1 MAYEEDKA
9 MFYSALAAAGL
20 AAVIMPYALPIVGLM
35 SLLIA
40 DPAEQHRAAEQWDNK
55 TPVNIQQADNKG
67 WHPPMAAGVTPATQ
81 KPLGVLVP
89 ASSTGGSSDLAYL
102 RGELKRMT
110 KEIGESKEWAGRGYS
125 SFVEKVNELDKQ
137 LDTLDSNRVACGDTL
152 KCSATAFHVVAVI
165 CDIVAG
171 LLTVM
176 AGIVAA
182 VRFVPGGQAWD
193 LAAIKWVMTVYRTL
207 LSVFKAHW
215 KMIMKVTLMLG
226 LAGTAFNQFT
236 KDLPFLKAMPS
247 TGTPNLV
254 QASAIWD
261 PSKADIVKDPQSD
274 IPTTGLDQPSLLPEI
289 GF

>member
-9 MFYSALAAAGL
+9 MFYSALAATG
-20 AAVIMPYALPIVGLM
+20 AATLIMPYALPILGLM

-40 DPAEQHRAAEQWDNK
+40 DPAEQHRAAEQWNNK

-67 WHPPMAAGVTPATQ
+67 WHPPMAAGATTATQ
-81 KPLGVLVP
+81 QPLGVLVP
-89 ASSTGGSSDLAYL
+89 APSTGGGSDLAYL

-110 KEIGESKEWAGRGYS
+110 KEVGENSEWAGRAYS
-125 SFVEKVNELDKQ
+125 SFVQKVNELDRELEK
-137 LDTLDSNRVACGDTL
+137 LDNNRVACGDTL
-152 KCSATAFHVVAVI
+152 KCSATAFHVLAWI
-165 CDIVAG
+165 CDIFAG
-171 LLTVM
+171 LLTVI
-176 AGIVAA
+176 AAWVAV
-182 VRFVPGGQAWD
+182 VRFTPWGGASEASAVVWTRN
-193 LAAIKWVMTVYRTL
+193 AYKTL
-207 LSVFKAHW
+207 MEIFKKHW
-215 KMIMKVTLMLG
+215 KLIMKITLYLG

-274 IPTTGLDQPSLLPEI
+274 IPSGLDQPSLIPEI